1 MPKKTLDIILSKEI
15 KGFNKSQFYSTLKNL
30 NKYEYEKVINNV
42 KSIFNVS
49 KPALENRLK
58 SLEYI

>member
-1 MPKKTLDIILSKEI
+1 MPKKTLDIILNKEI
-15 KGFNKSQFYSTLKNL
+15 KGFKKLQFYSTLKNL